1 MNDRIEIDDIN
12 AHMDLFYV
20 LSGAVEFTMR
30 EDPIHRVINQN
41 SDRSDRSLITE
52 SVSSY
57 DSKAS
62 MVKSKSKVMKTTN
75 SDKEK

>member
-30 EDPIHRVINQN
+30 EDPIHRVRNQN
-41 SDRSDRSLITE
+41 SDPYNRSLVTE
-52 SVSSY
+52 SVESF
-57 DSKAS
+57 DSK
-62 MVKSKSKVMKTTN
+62 KSRI
-75 SDKEK
+75 